1 MNIVQKF
8 IKASLKEAN
17 RNNMSIAYNSNIS
30 KSERLAIILA
40 KNLNGKI
47 LEKDKVYFLLQ
58 FDLPQNYS
66 LKIDNN
72 LKGRIFLDGEEIFYW
87 HDLSFVKDKDIN
99 YLTADAKDGEDR
111 FNVPVDVSLA
121 ALKLAVKIVSIKE
134 AFNEQNL
141 PNESSYDHRKSARS
155 RRNVERYKKEQ
166 AYYRNLFVKS
176 GAISEEDLAKYIISI
191 HTIKCEDYETN
202 IDYYK
207 GEGSAIFDSEIAFIF
222 KDTAINARY
231 DIIFSVRFAARAEG
245 RRHPGSYWDPPEDE
259 DWLIGVVWDD
269 EVDADYSEIK
279 TNGPTNDELEEHLI
293 DIVYNFAES
302 GMLAQYL
309 EDNLEDI
316 TEWEIR

>member
-1 MNIVQKF
+1 MDIVQKF
-8 IKASLKEAN
+8 IKTSLKEAN

-30 KSERLAIILA
+30 KIERLAIILA

-47 LEKDKVYFLLQ
+47 IEKNKVDFLLQ

-66 LKIDNN
+66 LKIDND
-72 LKGRIFLDGEEIFYW
+72 LKGRILLNKEEIFYW

-99 YLTADAKDGEDR
+99 YLTDDAKDCEDR

-121 ALKLAVKIVSIKE
+121 ALKLAAKIVSIKE

-141 PNESSYDHRKSARS
+141 PDENSYDHRKSTRA
-155 RRNVERYKKEQ
+155 RRNIERYKKEQ
-166 AYYRNLFVKS
+166 AYYRELFVKS

-191 HTIKCEDYETN
+191 NTIKCEDYRTN
-202 IDYYK
+202 IDYPE

-222 KDTAINARY
+222 KDIAINARY
-231 DIIFSVRFAARAEG
+231 DIIFSVRFAASAEG
-245 RRHPGSYWDPPEDE
+245 WHNPGDYWDPPDGEE
-259 DWLIGVVWDD
+259 WLTGEVLDD

-279 TNGPTNDELEEHLI
+279 TNGPLNDELEEHLI